1 LATASLTRKLSVDE
15 AAAVV
20 ASIAATTEEV
30 INMAQ
35 LKINSLEVVGEVAA
49 STIEDG
55 IGSMLK

>member
-1 LATASLTRKLSVDE
+1 MDE

-49 STIEDG
+49 LTIEDG